1 MNWSRAKTLL
11 VLHVLLL
18 FYSLADVASKYA
30 AGFDLFSLGFIVCYG
45 IVLVILAGYALGW
58 QQVIK
63 RMPLTTAYANRG
75 ITVVW
80 GIFWGVALF
89 GESITPFKVV
99 GAIMI
104 IAGIALFSHADAEQ
118 DATGSAPEVARSSE
132 AGDVSGGDVS

>member
-1 MNWSRAKTLL
+1 MKTLL
-11 VLHVLLL
+11 LLHVLLL

-30 AGFDLFSLGFIVCYG
+30 AGYEWLSVGFVVCYAV
-45 IVLVILAGYALGW
+45 VLVILAAYALGW

-80 GIFWGVALF
+80 GIFWGAVLF
-89 GESITPFKVV
+89 SEAITPFKVV

-104 IAGIALFSHADAEQ
+104 IAGIALFSYADNE
-118 DATGSAPEVARSSE
+118 SVSSE
-132 AGDVSGGDVS
+132 EADSPAEADGGAL